1 MIFGFPPLVV
11 ILGPT
16 ASGKSA
22 LGMEL
27 AQQFGGELICAD
39 SRTVYEGMDIGTA
52 KPTMQDRTKV
62 LHFGLDLIGPNQAY
76 SAAQFKSMAEESI
89 QDIAGRGKVPIVVG
103 GTGLYIDALL
113 FDFDFLPVAQ
123 PAERARLNMLSVDQL
138 QTEILEKDLP
148 IPTNENNPRH
158 LMRVIETGGATPS
171 SSKQIRRNTLVI
183 GLQPDMDVLKQRI
196 KERIDTMIVDGL
208 LVEVEHLHKIFGWD
222 APGMLSTGYKAFRG
236 YVDGNQSLDE
246 AKEMFAR
253 NDYQL
258 ARRQR
263 TWFKRNKSIHWVD
276 DPRDAVAI
284 VTTFLNKKQ

>member
-1 MIFGFPPLVV
+1 MSSTSSLIV

-22 LGMEL
+22 LAMDL
-27 AQQFGGELICAD
+27 AQKFSGELICAD
-39 SRTVYEGMDIGTA
+39 SRTVYRGMDIGTA
-52 KPTMQDRTKV
+52 KPTAQDRETV
-62 LHFGLDLIGPNQAY
+62 THYGLDLIDPGQSY
-76 SAAQFKSMAEESI
+76 SAAQFKAMANKAI
-89 QDIAGRGKVPIVVG
+89 QDIASKGRLPIIVG

-113 FDFDFLPVAQ
+113 FDFDFLPLAD
-123 PAERARLNMLSVDQL
+123 PAERKRLSSLSVDEL

-148 IPTNENNPRH
+148 IPANENNPRH

-171 SSKQIRRNTLVI
+171 SKNIRSNTVII
-183 GLQPDMDVLKQRI
+183 GLQPDMDTLKQRI
-196 KERIDTMIVDGL
+196 VDRVDAMIAAGL
-208 LVEVEHLHKIFGWD
+208 LDEVAQLQD
-222 APGMLSTGYKAFRG
+222 AYDWGEPGMLSTGYKAFRG
-236 YVDGNQSLDE
+236 YIMGTETLDE
-246 AKEMFAR
+246 AKEMFVR